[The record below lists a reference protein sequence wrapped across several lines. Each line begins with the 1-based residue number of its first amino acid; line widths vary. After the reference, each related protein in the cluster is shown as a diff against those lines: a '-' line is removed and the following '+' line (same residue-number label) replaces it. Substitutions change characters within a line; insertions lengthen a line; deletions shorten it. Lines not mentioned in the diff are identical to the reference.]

1 MQYETEVVDRGPLT
15 AREAEVMGLACSA
28 MSDKDIA
35 RALAI
40 SINTVSKHL
49 EEVYRK
55 LGVQNKALNRRMCM
69 LRAAIARGM
78 IRMLCL
84 VVSVYAVLQDDAA
97 PVCRLRVARPSFS
110 SRRFD

>member
-28 MSDKDIA
+28 
-35 RALAI
+35 
-40 SINTVSKHL
+40 
-49 EEVYRK
+49 
-55 LGVQNKALNRRMCM
+55 
-69 LRAAIARGM
+69 IARGM

-84 VVSVYAVLQDDAA
+84 VVSVSAVLQDDAA